1 MNNFIFKY
9 LGVFFL
15 LISFFCFFNIIYS
28 YYFNNLTY
36 LNNYITTFFIN
47 LVLGIFLTFV
57 KKYKFIKIS
66 LYERI
71 FSVLAGYILLPLT
84 ISLPYILSF
93 ENISFINGYFEAI
106 SGFTSTGFT
115 IFNDLNYIDQT
126 IILWRSTSQWI
137 GGLYFLFSILLLID
151 IFDENL
157 KKSLTNY
164 ISFNYSEIFKQS
176 FKIIIIYISI
186 TLLIF
191 ISLKLI
197 NLRSYDAY
205 NYSLTIISSGG
216 FLPNNNFD
224 IIFSSDLSK
233 IILSICMLLAFF
245 SLFFIFNLIF
255 FKKKNIMHLSEDFN
269 ILIYLFFVITISF
282 VFFNYENNFLNILV
296 SISSSVSNIGFSF
309 SEIPNNLDLFFLLL
323 VILGGSFFS
332 TSSGIRVIKVITL
345 VKFSINNVLS
355 HTKPNQI
362 YSNKL
367 SLNRISI
374 NTKDINKYFLSI
386 LIFVFS
392 LFVITTI
399 LTLSNLDF
407 ETSFKLGILTIMNTV
422 NSEIYNLSN
431 LNFFEFTNF
440 NKISLII
447 FMIIGRIELLSIVLL
462 SKKFLFKNWLNII
475 NYL

>member
-15 LISFFCFFNIIYS
+15 LISFFCFFSIIYL
-28 YYFNNLTY
+28 YYFENLTY
-36 LNNYITTFFIN
+36 LNNYIVTFLIN
-47 LVLGIFLTFV
+47 LVLGIFLTFN

-71 FSVLAGYILLPLT
+71 FSVLAGYILLPIT
-84 ISLPYILSF
+84 ISLPYIFSF

-115 IFNDLNYIDQT
+115 VFNDLNYVDQT
-126 IILWRSTSQWI
+126 IILWRSASQWI

-151 IFDENL
+151 IFDQNL

-164 ISFNYSEIFKQS
+164 ISYNYSEIFKQS
-176 FKIIIIYISI
+176 FKIIIIYIFM
-186 TLLIF
+186 TLFIF
-191 ISLKLI
+191 ILLKLI

-224 IIFSSDLSK
+224 VIFSSDLSK
-233 IILSICMLLAFF
+233 IILSSCMLFSFF

-255 FKKKNIMHLSEDFN
+255 FKKKNITYLSEDFN
-269 ILIYLFFVITISF
+269 ILIYLLFVITISF
-282 VFFNYENNFLNILV
+282 IFFNYENNFLNILV

-309 SEIPNNLDLFFLLL
+309 SEIPSNLDFFFLLL

-345 VKFSINNVLS
+345 IKFSINNVLS

-367 SLNRISI
+367 SLNKISL
-374 NTKDINKYFLSI
+374 NTNDINKYFLSI
-386 LIFVFS
+386 LIFFFS
-392 LFVITTI
+392 LIVITLL

-407 ETSFKLGILTIMNTV
+407 ETSFKLSILAIMNTV

-431 LNFFEFTNF
+431 LNFYEFTSF

-462 SKKFLFKNWLNII
+462 SKKFLFKN
-475 NYL
+475 